1 MAQLTELTPFSTDP
15 GDELPVGVQLT
26 WRLRSLIRSGRLAP
40 GERMPSVRELA
51 GWAAVNVNTVRSIY
65 AGLEREGMIVTRQ
78 GAGSFVAATVTGS
91 AEIERIA
98 GEAIL
103 AARAA
108 GVDPREVA
116 VAAHVGATVRGTRG
130 APWIDEAGA
139 RAALRDQIG
148 RVEAELAAYSRDLP
162 AADPA
167 ERPITAPD
175 PHIAS
180 VGELEATRDTLV
192 DRLAAA
198 RRAAAKRTRAELD
211 ARALR
216 DAMLADPGAHR
227 RKAVSASEA
236 GEPGCT
242 TWESAPR
249 FGPLGVLMSWWRVR
263 VSGGCPLC
271 PSDP

>member
-1 MAQLTELTPFSTDP
+1 MAQLTERTPFSTDP

-26 WRLRSLIRSGRLAP
+26 WRLRSLIRSGRLGP
-40 GERMPSVRELA
+40 GDRMPSVRELA
-51 GWAAVNVNTVRSIY
+51 GWAGVNVNTVRSIY
-65 AGLEREGMIVTRQ
+65 AGLERERMIVTRQ
-78 GAGSFVAATVTGS
+78 GSGSFVAESVAGS

-116 VAAHVGATVRGTRG
+116 VAAHVGASVRGTGG

-139 RAALRDQIG
+139 RTALRDQIG
-148 RVEAELAAYSRDLP
+148 RIEAELAAYSRDLP
-162 AADPA
+162 GPDPA
-167 ERPITAPD
+167 ELPITAPD

-180 VGELEATRDTLV
+180 VGELEASRDSLV

-198 RRAAAKRTRAELD
+198 RRAAGKRTHSELE

-216 DAMLADPGAHR
+216 DAILVDPGAHR
-227 RKAVSASEA
+227 GRAVSAREA

-249 FGPLGVLMSWWRVR
+249 FGPLGILMSWWRVR

-271 PSDP
+271 PPYP